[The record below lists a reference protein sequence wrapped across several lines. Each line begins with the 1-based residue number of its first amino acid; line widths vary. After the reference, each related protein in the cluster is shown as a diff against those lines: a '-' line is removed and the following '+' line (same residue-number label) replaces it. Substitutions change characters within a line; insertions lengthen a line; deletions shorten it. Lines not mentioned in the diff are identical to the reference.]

1 MEPNIFDKIKN
12 VDLKKTMESS
22 YIDYSMSV
30 IVARALPDVRDGL
43 KPVQRRVLFA
53 LQQLGVTP
61 DKQTKKCATIV
72 GETMGKYHPHGDSS
86 IYGALVGMGQ
96 PWNYRKILIDKQGNF
111 GSDDG
116 DGPAAMRYTE
126 AKMSKYAQL
135 MLDGINKDEVDFV
148 PNFSNEY
155 KEPTVLPARFP
166 NLLVNGSTG
175 IAVGMATNI
184 PTHNLIEV
192 VNAVK
197 KIIENKIN
205 DKETDIKEI
214 LNIIKGPDFPSGA
227 QILGTKGITDYMTT
241 GRGKLV
247 LRSVCEIVPLE
258 KGKQRIVVKEL
269 PYQVHRSELIAKI
282 AQQVKDKKID
292 GITNIIDVKGKQAK
306 EKIHI
311 DLRKDANANI
321 ILNQLYKKTELQTTF
336 SVQMLCIVNGEPKT
350 LNILDILKEFL
361 NHQINVVTRRTQFDL
376 KKAEDRA
383 HIVEGL
389 LKALSIIDDIIKT
402 IKESIDAEEA
412 KQNLIKKFGFT
423 ERQAE
428 SIVEMKLRA
437 LTNLELNR
445 LKEEYDE
452 LTKKINY
459 YKELLN
465 DNKKMLSL
473 ISDELTEIIEKD
485 KDDRNTKIVEEEHK
499 EFEEEELIQEANTI
513 VTMTHLGYIK
523 RMEQETIK
531 TQSRGGKGVKG
542 MATIND
548 DFIENVF
555 TTTLHSTLMFIN
567 NKGRLYTLKGYDI
580 PPAGRTA
587 RGVAIVNLL
596 KLKGD
601 EHITAGVDIKQFD
614 EDKHILIATKNG
626 IIKKCKLKEFE
637 NVKSTGIK
645 AINIKDNDDLIS
657 AKITNGNDDIFLITK
672 KGFCVR
678 FNESKIRDMGR
689 SSMGVK
695 GIKITEGD
703 ELIAMLISEE
713 GKDLVFITE
722 NGFGKRTKNEEFQPK
737 GRGTKGMICY
747 KPNDKTGKLIGVVM
761 VNEEDDIMVINEK
774 GLVIRTKVNT
784 IREMGRSA
792 TGVRIMK
799 SDENVKIASIT
810 KINDKTQDNIN

>member
-12 VDLKKTMESS
+12 VDLKKTMETS

-192 VNAVK
+192 VTAVK
-197 KIIENKIN
+197 QIIDDKIN
-205 DKETDIKEI
+205 DKQTTINEI
-214 LNIIKGPDFPSGA
+214 LSIIKGPDFPSGA
-227 QILGTKGITDYMTT
+227 QILGTKGIKNYMTT

-247 LRSVCEIVPLE
+247 LRSVCEIIPTE

-269 PYQVHRSELIAKI
+269 PYQVHRSELIVKI
-282 AQQVKDKKID
+282 ANLVKEKKID
-292 GITNIIDVKGKQAK
+292 GITNIVDVKGKQAK

-311 DLRKDANANI
+311 DLKKDANANI
-321 ILNQLYKKTELQTTF
+321 ILNQLYKRTELQTTF

-350 LNILDILKEFL
+350 LNMLDILEEFL
-361 NHQINVVTRRTQFDL
+361 KHQVNVVTRRTKFDL
-376 KKAEDRA
+376 RKAEDRA

-402 IKESIDAEEA
+402 IKESDDAEDA
-412 KQNLIKKFGFT
+412 KNNLIKKYDFT

-437 LTNLELNR
+437 LTNLELNK
-445 LKEEYDE
+445 LKEEHED
-452 LTKKINY
+452 LLKKIKY
-459 YKELLN
+459 YNELLS

-473 ISDELTEIIEKD
+473 IKEELSEIIEKD
-485 KDDRNTKIVEEEHK
+485 KDERNTQIVAEEH
-499 EFEEEELIQEANTI
+499 EDFEEEDLVQEANTI

-523 RMEQETIK
+523 RMEVDTFKAQG
-531 TQSRGGKGVKG
+531 RGGKGTKG

-555 TTTLHSTLMFIN
+555 MTTLHSTLMFIS
-567 NKGRLYTLKGYDI
+567 NKGRMYTLKGYEI
-580 PPAGRTA
+580 PQASKTA
-587 RGVAIVNLL
+587 RGTAIVNLL
-596 KLKGD
+596 KLKGGEYIASVVD
-601 EHITAGVDIKQFD
+601 TKSIDKDSHIIM
-614 EDKHILIATKNG
+614 ATKNG
-626 IIKKCKLKEFE
+626 LIKKCNMSEFE
-637 NVKSTGIK
+637 NVRANGIK
-645 AINIKDNDDLIS
+645 AINIKENDNLIS
-657 AKITNGNDDIFLITK
+657 AKITSGNDDIFLITK
-672 KGFCVR
+672 KGLCTR
-678 FNESKIRDMGR
+678 FNEDKVRDMSR
-689 SSMGVK
+689 SASGIK

-703 ELIAMLISEE
+703 ELIAMLVSNE
-713 GKDLVFITE
+713 GKDLVLISE
-722 NGFGKRTKNEEFQPK
+722 NGYGKRTDNEEFKIK
-737 GRGTKGMICY
+737 GRGTKGMTCY
-747 KPNDKTGKLIGVVM
+747 KPNDKTGELIGAVL

-774 GLVIRTKVNT
+774 GLVIRTKVNS
-784 IREMGRSA
+784 IRKMGRAA
-792 TGVRIMK
+792 TGVSIMK
-799 SDENVKIASIT
+799 SEENEKMASIT
-810 KINDKTQDNIN
+810 KINDKTIE

>member
-12 VDLKKTMESS
+12 VDLKKTMETS

-192 VNAVK
+192 VTAVK
-197 KIIENKIN
+197 QIIDDKIN
-205 DKETDIKEI
+205 DKQTTINEI
-214 LNIIKGPDFPSGA
+214 LSIIKGPDFPSGA
-227 QILGTKGITDYMTT
+227 QILGTKGIKNYMTT

-247 LRSVCEIVPLE
+247 LRSVCEIIPIE

-282 AQQVKDKKID
+282 ANLVKEKKID
-292 GITNIIDVKGKQAK
+292 GITNIVDVKGKQAK

-311 DLRKDANANI
+311 DLKKDANANI
-321 ILNQLYKKTELQTTF
+321 ILNQLYKRTELQTTF

-350 LNILDILKEFL
+350 LNMLDILEEFL
-361 NHQINVVTRRTQFDL
+361 KHQVNVVTRRTKFDL
-376 KKAEDRA
+376 RKAEDRA

-402 IKESIDAEEA
+402 IKESDDAEDA
-412 KQNLIKKFGFT
+412 KNNLIKKYDFT

-437 LTNLELNR
+437 LTNLELNK
-445 LKEEYDE
+445 LKEEHED
-452 LTKKINY
+452 LLKKIKY
-459 YKELLN
+459 YNELLS

-473 ISDELTEIIEKD
+473 IKEELSEIIEKD
-485 KDDRNTKIVEEEHK
+485 KDERNTQIVAEEH
-499 EFEEEELIQEANTI
+499 EDFEEEDLVQEANTI

-523 RMEQETIK
+523 RMEVDTFKAQG
-531 TQSRGGKGVKG
+531 RGGKGTKG

-555 TTTLHSTLMFIN
+555 MTTLHSTLMFIS
-567 NKGRLYTLKGYDI
+567 NKGRMYTLKGYEI
-580 PPAGRTA
+580 PQASKTA
-587 RGVAIVNLL
+587 RGTAIVNLL
-596 KLKGD
+596 KLKGG
-601 EHITAGVDIKQFD
+601 EYIASGVDTKSIYKD
-614 EDKHILIATKNG
+614 SHIIMATKNG
-626 IIKKCKLKEFE
+626 LIKKCNMSEFE
-637 NVKSTGIK
+637 KVRANGIK
-645 AINIKDNDDLIS
+645 AINIKDNDNLIS
-657 AKITNGNDDIFLITK
+657 AKITSGNDDIFLITK
-672 KGFCVR
+672 KGLCTR
-678 FNESKIRDMGR
+678 FNEDKVRDMGR
-689 SSMGVK
+689 SASGIK

-703 ELIAMLISEE
+703 ELIAMLVSNE
-713 GKDLVFITE
+713 GKDLVLISE
-722 NGFGKRTKNEEFQPK
+722 NGYGKRTDNEEFKIK
-737 GRGTKGMICY
+737 GRGTKGMTCY
-747 KPNDKTGKLIGVVM
+747 KPNDKTGELIGAVL

-774 GLVIRTKVNT
+774 GLVIRTKVNS
-784 IREMGRSA
+784 IRKMGRAA
-792 TGVRIMK
+792 TGVSIMK
-799 SDENVKIASIT
+799 SEENEKMASIT
-810 KINDKTQDNIN
+810 KINDKTIE

>member
-12 VDLKKTMESS
+12 VDLKKTMETS

-192 VNAVK
+192 VTAVK
-197 KIIENKIN
+197 QIIDDKIN
-205 DKETDIKEI
+205 DKQTTINEI
-214 LNIIKGPDFPSGA
+214 LSIIKGPDFPSGA
-227 QILGTKGITDYMTT
+227 QILGTKGIKNYMTT

-247 LRSVCEIVPLE
+247 LRSVCEIIPIE

-282 AQQVKDKKID
+282 ANLVKEKKID
-292 GITNIIDVKGKQAK
+292 GITNIVDVKGKQAK

-311 DLRKDANANI
+311 DLKKDANANI
-321 ILNQLYKKTELQTTF
+321 ILNQLYKRTELQTTF

-350 LNILDILKEFL
+350 LNMLDILEEFL
-361 NHQINVVTRRTQFDL
+361 KHQVNVVTRRTKFDL
-376 KKAEDRA
+376 RKAEDRA

-402 IKESIDAEEA
+402 IKESDDAEDA
-412 KQNLIKKFGFT
+412 KNNLIKKYDFT

-437 LTNLELNR
+437 LTNLELNK
-445 LKEEYDE
+445 LKEEHED
-452 LTKKINY
+452 LLKKIKY
-459 YKELLN
+459 YNELLS

-473 ISDELTEIIEKD
+473 IKEELSEIIEKD
-485 KDDRNTKIVEEEHK
+485 KDERNTQIVAEEH
-499 EFEEEELIQEANTI
+499 EDFEEEDLVQEANTI

-523 RMEQETIK
+523 RMEVDTFKAQG
-531 TQSRGGKGVKG
+531 RGGKGTKG

-555 TTTLHSTLMFIN
+555 MTTLHSTLMFIS
-567 NKGRLYTLKGYDI
+567 NKGRMYTLKGYEI
-580 PPAGRTA
+580 PQASKTA
-587 RGVAIVNLL
+587 RGTAIVNLL
-596 KLKGD
+596 KLKGG
-601 EHITAGVDIKQFD
+601 EYIASGVDTKSIYKD
-614 EDKHILIATKNG
+614 SHIIMATKNG
-626 IIKKCKLKEFE
+626 LIKKCNMSEFE
-637 NVKSTGIK
+637 NVRANGIK
-645 AINIKDNDDLIS
+645 AINIKDNDNLIS
-657 AKITNGNDDIFLITK
+657 AKITSGNDDIFLITK
-672 KGFCVR
+672 KGLCTR
-678 FNESKIRDMGR
+678 FNEDKVRDMGR
-689 SSMGVK
+689 SASGIK

-703 ELIAMLISEE
+703 ELIAMLVSNE
-713 GKDLVFITE
+713 GKDLVLISE
-722 NGFGKRTKNEEFQPK
+722 NGYGKRTDNEEFKIK
-737 GRGTKGMICY
+737 GRGTKGMTCY
-747 KPNDKTGKLIGVVM
+747 KPNDKTGELIGAVL

-774 GLVIRTKVNT
+774 GLVIRTKVNS
-784 IREMGRSA
+784 IRKMGRTA
-792 TGVRIMK
+792 TGVSIMK
-799 SDENVKIASIT
+799 SEENEKMASIT
-810 KINDKTQDNIN
+810 KINDKTIE